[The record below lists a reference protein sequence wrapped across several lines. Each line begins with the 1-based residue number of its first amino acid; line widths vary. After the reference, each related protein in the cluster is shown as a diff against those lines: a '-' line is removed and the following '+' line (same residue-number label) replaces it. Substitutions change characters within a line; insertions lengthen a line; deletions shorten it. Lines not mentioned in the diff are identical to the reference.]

1 MEQNEALNALIVIP
15 PDEQT
20 PSSTVTD
27 SIEEVKT
34 SHSEEDTQH
43 HTDST
48 TTDVDLNDSAQDAAV
63 AMLDD
68 EHEYNQSHE
77 PNDMKRV
84 KVYQLIGSRWQDHGT
99 AFCYGH
105 FSNDMADGTCEAMLT
120 ARSEKN
126 FQDVILSTTI
136 RSTDV
141 YQRQQDTLIVWT
153 EPDGIDYALSFQDK
167 EGCAEVWNFIVD
179 VQRHMNGGEEQGSIN
194 LGSSSPL
201 PESSSSNIT
210 TEIIRTGHLPSPR
223 MGIIADIEKA
233 IKVLSRAQQVKE
245 RLCEYVQSEVRMSL
259 LPKPD
264 FGGVVIGYNAI
275 VLTFLLPWERVTSDY
290 IKQLIDVFHAAEE
303 TESLENLHALCNLI
317 QTICALHTSPTWAT
331 RTLTSLSVMLNDHS
345 MYEHILDDDLFFGVV
360 GILEYDPEFPLHKAN
375 YRDFLNQSSQ
385 YHQPI
390 SIADQSVQRK
400 IHHTYRL
407 QFLKDVVLA
416 RVLDDSTFN
425 VLNSCIIFNQIDII
439 QHVQQDSTFLLEVV
453 KLYVDE
459 DMLAGGGKKNQQPL
473 AKKEPVTISL
483 NANTE
488 TQPAA
493 ESSAAATSSP
503 KPVNGALPNGKV
515 ADPSNPPASTPPPK
529 PRAYGYAPSEQLSE
543 EELAHRREVI
553 LLIHHLCVMGKGVQL
568 PARMALFRTLVDRG
582 ILFAVQWA
590 LSLSEKD
597 PISRPMVS
605 AGGEILGTLLDHDL
619 NGVRGHVLKQVVA
632 IEKERTAGKRGADK
646 AETIAKMVCG
656 ILTRSND
663 LAVQSLVGDALKVWL
678 DIPMNGEVGPAN
690 TGETAV
696 SRLNMRKDDPGTE
709 RFMDY
714 FYKDCV
720 EGLFAPLH
728 DLPKWRDFTEPILR
742 LTREETNRYVLL
754 CELLYNFT
762 HQHQFRSHFY
772 ILSTAVVL
780 RIATLFKS
788 KDKHLRHASFRFFR
802 LLLKQNNANMHTQ
815 VMKYDII
822 KPILDLTIRE
832 SRRDNLLSCS
842 CQEYF
847 DHIRRENMKDLIKF
861 CMTKHEAEIK
871 TLAAS
876 PLGGQRFISFIR
888 RWEINN
894 EAPPPEE
901 VKQENFDRA
910 WPSQGRMLEK
920 EEENYFNEEDDDDDS
935 FIPSISQ
942 QNWSRGSGASSPLP
956 GTNSNLNL
964 KRKRRMAIA
973 GAIGNKV
980 GRPLNNGPTRS
991 PLLDSLVDYDDDDDS
1006 PLPLPS
1012 KDASS
1017 TGPTPSSPKAV
1028 QRPGFSPNRPS
1039 KTLEADEEDDLLE
1052 AMVNRS
1058 RPQSPAPG
1066 MMASMSQLG
1075 PVRVGGKRR
1084 REDDED
1090 NDELLE
1096 RLTKSK
1102 KPESE
1107 KPKEAA
1113 GDAEDGFGAG
1123 TLAKRAKLSEEPP
1136 PKKFKLKLGAA
1147 AMGNSASNTPPPSE
1161 PDAKDGDT
1169 G

>member
-15 PDEQT
+15 SDEQT
-20 PSSTVTD
+20 PSSTVND
-27 SIEEVKT
+27 SVEEVKT
-34 SHSEEDTQH
+34 SHSEEDTQQQ

-84 KVYQLIGSRWQDHGT
+84 KVYQLVGSRWQDHGT

-126 FQDVILSTTI
+126 FQDVILTTTI

-153 EPDGIDYALSFQDK
+153 EPDGVDYALSFQDK

-223 MGIIADIEKA
+223 MGIVADIEKA

-245 RLCEYVQSEVRMSL
+245 RLCEYIQSE
-259 LPKPD
+259 
-264 FGGVVIGYNAI
+264 
-275 VLTFLLPWERVTSDY
+275 DY

-317 QTICALHTSPTWAT
+317 QTIL
-331 RTLTSLSVMLNDHS
+331 MLNDHS

-459 DMLAGGGKKNQQPL
+459 DMLAGGGKKNQQAL

-483 NANTE
+483 NGNTE

-493 ESSAAATSSP
+493 ESSAAITSSP

-515 ADPSNPPASTPPPK
+515 AEPSNPPASTPPPK
-529 PRAYGYAPSEQLSE
+529 PRAYGYAPPEQLNE

-597 PISRPMVS
+597 PVSRPMVS

-632 IEKERTAGKRGADK
+632 IEKERIAGKRGADK

-728 DLPKWRDFTEPILR
+728 DLPKWRDHTEPVLR

-861 CMTKHEAEIK
+861 CMTKHEEEIK

-894 EAPPPEE
+894 EPPPPEE
-901 VKQENFDRA
+901 VKQENFDRP
-910 WPSQGRMLEK
+910 WPSQSRTLEM
-920 EEENYFNEEDDDDDS
+920 EEEDYFNTEDDDDG

-956 GTNSNLNL
+956 GINSNLNL
-964 KRKRRMAIA
+964 KRKRRMANA
-973 GAIGNKV
+973 GTIGNKV

-991 PLLDSLVDYDDDDDS
+991 PLLGSLVDYEDDDES
-1006 PLPLPS
+1006 PLPP

-1017 TGPTPSSPKAV
+1017 TGPTPLSPKSA

-1039 KTLEADEEDDLLE
+1039 KALEAEEEDDLLE

-1075 PVRVGGKRR
+1075 SVRVGGKRR
-1084 REDDED
+1084 RDEDEDDE
-1090 NDELLE
+1090 ELLE

-1113 GDAEDGFGAG
+1113 GDAEDGSGAG

-1147 AMGNSASNTPPPSE
+1147 AVGNSTSNTPPPSE

>member
-245 RLCEYVQSEVRMSL
+245 RLCEYVQSE
-259 LPKPD
+259 
-264 FGGVVIGYNAI
+264 
-275 VLTFLLPWERVTSDY
+275 DY

-317 QTICALHTSPTWAT
+317 QTIL
-331 RTLTSLSVMLNDHS
+331 MLNDHS

-529 PRAYGYAPSEQLSE
+529 PRAYGYAPPEQLSE

-847 DHIRRENMKDLIKF
+847 DHIRRENMKDLIKSTVYIIHTT
-861 CMTKHEAEIK
+861 M
-871 TLAAS
+871 
-876 PLGGQRFISFIR
+876 GNQQRT
-888 RWEINN
+888 
-894 EAPPPEE
+894 PPPEE

-1090 NDELLE
+1090 DDELLE

-1147 AMGNSASNTPPPSE
+1147 AVGNSASNTPPPSE